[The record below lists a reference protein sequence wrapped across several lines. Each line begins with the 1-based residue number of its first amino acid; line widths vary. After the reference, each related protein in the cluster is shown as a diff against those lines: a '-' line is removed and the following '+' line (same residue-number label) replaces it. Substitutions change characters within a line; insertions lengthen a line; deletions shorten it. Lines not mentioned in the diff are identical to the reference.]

1 MSAAGSGT
9 SRELETAFAEQ
20 GKDLVG
26 DFNVIYEDS
35 LLFVG
40 RVLGSR
46 PDAVQARALRM
57 DYRGIELEL
66 TLDPAGTSPASA
78 VQEVKVFVEYE
89 SPISD
94 PADLV
99 VAAFG
104 LVFRA
109 RAESGEDGTTS
120 AEESWAVISA
130 QRTFFTSVLA
140 VKDIHPHLRRITVG
154 GTDLE
159 KFEPLGPDTF
169 FYVVLPPPGRH
180 ELTFD
185 GPFSWEAAQKMPPD
199 VRPVGAFYTVR
210 AWRPDVRQIDILCV
224 LHGDAG
230 PASAWAARAVPGD
243 PVALWGPREGW
254 VPPAGTD
261 WHLIVV
267 DDTGLPATARI
278 LESLDSPAPILVFA
292 EVDNEDERQQLPA
305 SPNVSVTWL
314 YRRGAAPGT
323 TTLLPDA
330 VRQARLPSGT
340 PFVWGAGE
348 SRAMTAV
355 RKYFRRELG
364 FPRSCVHLI
373 AYWRHRAHSADAHE
387 D

>member
-1 MSAAGSGT
+1 MSATGSET
-9 SRELETAFAEQ
+9 SGDLKTAFAEQ
-20 GKDLVG
+20 AKDLVG

-40 RVLGSR
+40 RVLGGR

-57 DYRGIELEL
+57 DYRGVELEL
-66 TLDPAGTSPASA
+66 TLDSDQKVT
-78 VQEVKVFVEYE
+78 VFVDYE

-109 RAESGEDGTTS
+109 RAESGEEGTTS

-140 VKDIHPHLRRITVG
+140 VEDIHPHLRRITLG
-154 GTDLE
+154 GDDLA

-169 FYVVLPPPGRH
+169 FYVVLPPPGRQ

-199 VRPVGAFYTVR
+199 LRPVGAFYTVR
-210 AWRPDVRQIDILCV
+210 AWRPDAHQIDILCV

-254 VPPAGTD
+254 VPPPGTD

-278 LESLDSPAPILVFA
+278 LESLDSTAPVLVFA
-292 EVDNEDERQQLPA
+292 EVDNEDERQPLPS
-305 SPNVSVTWL
+305 SPHASVTWL

-330 VRQARLPSGT
+330 VRQAKLPSGT

-373 AYWRHRAHSADAHE
+373 AYWRHRAHSGDPL
-387 D
+387 DD

>member
-1 MSAAGSGT
+1 MSATGSDT
-9 SRELETAFAEQ
+9 SGDLDTAFAEQ
-20 GKDLVG
+20 AKDLVG

-40 RVLGSR
+40 RVLGDR

-57 DYRGIELEL
+57 DYRGMELEL
-66 TLDPAGTSPASA
+66 TLDPDQK
-78 VQEVKVFVEYE
+78 VQVFVEYE
-89 SPISD
+89 LPISD

-109 RAESGEDGTTS
+109 RAESGEDGATS

-140 VKDIHPHLRRITVG
+140 VEDIHPHLRRITLG
-154 GTDLE
+154 GEDLE

-169 FYVVLPPPGRH
+169 FYAVLPPPGRN
-180 ELTFD
+180 ELSFD
-185 GPFSWEAAQKMPPD
+185 GAFSWEAAQKMPPD
-199 VRPVGAFYTVR
+199 LRPVGAFYTVR
-210 AWRPDVRQIDILCV
+210 AWRPDVHEIDILCV

-230 PASAWAARAVPGD
+230 PASAWAARARPGD

-278 LESLDSPAPILVFA
+278 LESLDSTAPVLVFA
-292 EVDNEDERQQLPA
+292 EVDNEEERQELA
-305 SPNVSVTWL
+305 SSPNVTVTWL
-314 YRRGAAPGT
+314 YRRGMAPGT

-330 VRQARLPSGT
+330 VRQATLPSGT

-364 FPRSCVHLI
+364 FPRPCVHLI
-373 AYWRHRAHSADAHE
+373 AYWRHRAHSRDAL
-387 D
+387 DD